1 MPTKCT
7 NAQTSGIAVFYLLR
21 AGNPEYLYS
30 GFIDSLRRHP
40 AGMEYCPVLIQ
51 KGFAPGF
58 VHPLT
63 RLWPLNNGTTL
74 AVVDVSDDGFDLTA
88 YRKAAGII
96 EANTMLFF
104 NSYSRI
110 LATDWLI
117 KLHAAHHKLG
127 PNSIV
132 GATGSWESVG
142 NLAPFPNIAIRT
154 NAFMIERELFLS
166 FQHPL
171 NTKQDCNLFEAG
183 PDSMSR
189 RIMENGG
196 KVAIVD
202 RNGRIIE
209 PSKWPQSGVFRSGNQ
224 EQLLIAD
231 NRTMD
236 YQRVSLRRRTRRAR
250 LAFGE
255 QAVICSQNI
264 FSRWWQAIIWR
275 LGWK

>member
-1 MPTKCT
+1 
-7 NAQTSGIAVFYLLR
+7 
-21 AGNPEYLYS
+21 
-30 GFIDSLRRHP
+30 
-40 AGMEYCPVLIQ
+40 
-51 KGFAPGF
+51 
-58 VHPLT
+58 
-63 RLWPLNNGTTL
+63 
-74 AVVDVSDDGFDLTA
+74 
-88 YRKAAGII
+88 
-96 EANTMLFF
+96 
-104 NSYSRI
+104 
-110 LATDWLI
+110 
-117 KLHAAHHKLG
+117 
-127 PNSIV
+127 
-132 GATGSWESVG
+132 
-142 NLAPFPNIAIRT
+142 
-154 NAFMIERELFLS
+154 
-166 FQHPL
+166 
-171 NTKQDCNLFEAG
+171 
-183 PDSMSR
+183 MSR